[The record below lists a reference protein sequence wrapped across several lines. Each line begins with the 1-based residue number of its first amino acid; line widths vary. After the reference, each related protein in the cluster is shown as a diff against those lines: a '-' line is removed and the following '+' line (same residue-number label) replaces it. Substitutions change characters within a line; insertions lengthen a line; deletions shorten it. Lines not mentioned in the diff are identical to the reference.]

1 MTQILIAAFDRYAQA
16 EQVKAELVTEGVSHD
31 DIQLSMSMNPS
42 NVDGSHVEVV
52 GEEPDSDA
60 TAAEHIG
67 NFFRKIFGDGAAAHA
82 GRYPEAARRGSTI
95 VTVSL
100 QNEERVQ
107 IVEQI
112 MERNGAID
120 IDERSATWND
130 DATPVTAS
138 TETLTTGYPD
148 ATSISVDERE
158 LNGTATPER
167 GRTPAVSPAEP
178 RMKSRPTRQHCW
190 ARAHHSALIVS
201 SAAATAASTRRSLR
215 RRWQC
220 CRRCTSRVYR
230 CSHAIARPGAP
241 AIGWD
246 TPSDRSAGIHA
257 GGSSAGPASHPAHRH
272 PGGRRVRGG
281 TGDTPVPE
289 LGVGLQPAGMSWF
302 QR

>member
-16 EQVKAELVTEGVSHD
+16 EQVKAELVTKGVSHD

-42 NVDGSHVEVV
+42 NVDGSRVEVV

-67 NFFRKIFGDGAAAHA
+67 NFFRKVFGDSAAAHA

-100 QNEERVQ
+100 QNEERVP

-167 GRTPAVSPAEP
+167 GQDSGSIPGRAENE
-178 RMKSRPTRQHCW
+178 KA
-190 ARAHHSALIVS
+190 ARRDN
-201 SAAATAASTRRSLR
+201 TA
-215 RRWQC
+215 
-220 CRRCTSRVYR
+220 
-230 CSHAIARPGAP
+230 G
-241 AIGWD
+241 
-246 TPSDRSAGIHA
+246 
-257 GGSSAGPASHPAHRH
+257 
-272 PGGRRVRGG
+272 RVRII
-281 TGDTPVPE
+281 P
-289 LGVGLQPAGMSWF
+289 
-302 QR
+302 R

>member
-42 NVDGSHVEVV
+42 NVDGSRVEVV

-100 QNEERVQ
+100 QNEERVP

-120 IDERSATWND
+120 IDERSAAWND

-167 GRTPAVSPAEP
+167 GQDSGSIPGRAENE
-178 RMKSRPTRQHCW
+178 KA
-190 ARAHHSALIVS
+190 ARRDN
-201 SAAATAASTRRSLR
+201 TA
-215 RRWQC
+215 
-220 CRRCTSRVYR
+220 
-230 CSHAIARPGAP
+230 G
-241 AIGWD
+241 
-246 TPSDRSAGIHA
+246 
-257 GGSSAGPASHPAHRH
+257 
-272 PGGRRVRGG
+272 RVRII
-281 TGDTPVPE
+281 P
-289 LGVGLQPAGMSWF
+289 
-302 QR
+302 R